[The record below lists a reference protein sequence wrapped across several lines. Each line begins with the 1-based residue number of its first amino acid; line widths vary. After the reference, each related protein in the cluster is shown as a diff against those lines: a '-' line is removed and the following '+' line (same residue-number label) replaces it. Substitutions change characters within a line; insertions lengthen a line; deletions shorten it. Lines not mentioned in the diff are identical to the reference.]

1 MATCSG
7 WSRNDFSSSKD
18 YHARTNACPYNFKD
32 FMSKKRFST
41 ITRELRL
48 TNNAPPT
55 YRDRFWEVREIIKSW
70 NDHMAD
76 IFVPAWALC
85 LDESMSIWHSMYTC
99 PGWVFCPRK
108 PHPFG
113 NEYHSM
119 CCGESGVMLNVEMV
133 EEKDRPRELGQCEF
147 EDRGGKTVG
156 LLLRMLK
163 KYFSTG
169 RYVILD
175 SGFCVLKGIVELKKE
190 GIYAGAL
197 IKKRRYWPS
206 LVPGEEIDSHF
217 ESKNVGETDVISGSL
232 SGVEYFIWGM
242 KEPDYVMKIM
252 GTGGA
257 LVTDGCKQAKR
268 TWTDGNNSHSANFS
282 YTKPFHWHFHYRHVV
297 DDHNN
302 LRHSLPSIEDTW
314 RTDRWPAQVFAFLLA
329 LSEVNAYLVM
339 RHFVWDDEETP
350 TYLNFR
356 RELAWE
362 LIENPMLEGEKETAT
377 QNVRRLRSTHQ
388 LITAPKH
395 ANRWDGR
402 GWKKEAKFPYQQF
415 TCKGADGEKCTK
427 RGHKIRTYC
436 SCTPGKWMCKD
447 CHIVHWLNLNNEGL

>member
-1 MATCSG
+1 MKGNICS
-7 WSRNDFSSSKD
+7 SRSR
-18 YHARTNACPYNFKD
+18 AQLPR
-32 FMSKKRFST
+32 
-41 ITRELRL
+41 
-48 TNNAPPT
+48 
-55 YRDRFWEVREIIKSW
+55 
-70 NDHMAD
+70 
-76 IFVPAWALC
+76 
-85 LDESMSIWHSMYTC
+85 
-99 PGWVFCPRK
+99 WV
-108 PHPFG
+108 
-113 NEYHSM
+113 
-119 CCGESGVMLNVEMV
+119 
-133 EEKDRPRELGQCEF
+133 D
-147 EDRGGKTVG
+147 
-156 LLLRMLK
+156 
-163 KYFSTG
+163 
-169 RYVILD
+169 
-175 SGFCVLKGIVELKKE
+175 
-190 GIYAGAL
+190 
-197 IKKRRYWPS
+197 
-206 LVPGEEIDSHF
+206 
-217 ESKNVGETDVISGSL
+217 
-232 SGVEYFIWGM
+232 
-242 KEPDYVMKIM
+242 
-252 GTGGA
+252 
-257 LVTDGCKQAKR
+257 
-268 TWTDGNNSHSANFS
+268 
-282 YTKPFHWHFHYRHVV
+282 HWHFHYRHVV

-314 RTDRWPAQVFAFLLA
+314 RTDRWPARVFAFLLA

-447 CHIVHWLNLNNEGL
+447 CHIVHWLNLSNEGL